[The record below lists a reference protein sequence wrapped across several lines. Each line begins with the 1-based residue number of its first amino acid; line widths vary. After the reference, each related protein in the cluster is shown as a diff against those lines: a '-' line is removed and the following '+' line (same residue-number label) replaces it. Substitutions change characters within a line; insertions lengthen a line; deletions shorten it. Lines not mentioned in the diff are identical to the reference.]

1 MFHVKQMN
9 AILEVLS
16 LRPCITL
23 LLKELITVTNND
35 EITLF
40 YNLRP
45 FLTVRLQKDKDG
57 VSVR

>member
-1 MFHVKQMN
+1 MN
-9 AILEVLS
+9 ATLEVLS

-40 YNLRP
+40 YNLP
-45 FLTVRLQKDKDG
+45 PSLTVRLEKDEDG

>member
-1 MFHVKQMN
+1 MFNVEQMN
-9 AILEVLS
+9 ATLEVLS

>member
-1 MFHVKQMN
+1 MFNVKQMN
-9 AILEVLS
+9 ATLEVLS
-16 LRPCITL
+16 LRLCITL

-57 VSVR
+57 VSVQ